1 MNAARFPRLPSA
13 LTEAELPESYRQI
26 LAMLRDGKT
35 IGEIAGALRVSP
47 KAVAYRLYLLRERL
61 PAGSV
66 PAAVRRLPTSSSPN
80 ALTDVDRT
88 ILALLGDG
96 LTHAEIARR
105 TGLADGDAVRYRIG
119 RMKKM
124 VAAGA
129 AFVIP
134 TAANARSK
142 PAPGASASN
151 PFAERIKCLRCR
163 EEFNS
168 VDRRTHRFCARC
180 KSSLSRLEAAGGID
194 EHHVRL

>member
-1 MNAARFPRLPSA
+1 MSAARFTRLPSA
-13 LTEAELPESYRQI
+13 ITEAELPESYRQI

-47 KAVAYRLYLLRERL
+47 RAVAYRLYLLRERL

-66 PAAVRRLPTSSSPN
+66 PAAVRRLPMSSSPN

-88 ILALLGDG
+88 ILALLGEG
-96 LTHAEIARR
+96 LALDEIARR
-105 TGLADGDAVRYRIG
+105 TGFASGRGVHYRIG
-119 RMKKM
+119 QMKKM

-134 TAANARSK
+134 VAAKARSK
-142 PAPGASASN
+142 PAPGASGSN

-163 EEFNS
+163 EKFNS

-180 KSSLSRLEAAGGID
+180 KISLSRLEAAGGID
-194 EHHVRL
+194 EHHIRL